1 LQRLQSLSEGAVL
14 APFFLGCVF
23 LSTAWVMTGQGI
35 AFAQRVWPF
44 KASRTGTPTQDQN
57 ERLRKIKKNA
67 ATA

>member
-1 LQRLQSLSEGAVL
+1 
-14 APFFLGCVF
+14 
-23 LSTAWVMTGQGI
+23 MTGQGI

-44 KASRTGTPTQDQN
+44 KATRTGTHTQDQN